1 MAVTFIKRK
10 SDGMT
15 DRGGERDGAGRPA
28 GSPNRA
34 TVDQK
39 ARLCEIARMHAA
51 TAIDA
56 LAEIAESGQ
65 SESAR
70 IAAACAILDR
80 GYGKPN
86 EARYVQYSMSDEED
100 FDGIFGVRL

>member
-1 MAVTFIKRK
+1 MAVTFIKQK
-10 SDGMT
+10 SNGMT
-15 DRGGERDGAGRPA
+15 DRGGKRDGAGRPA

-39 ARLCEIARMHAA
+39 MRLCELARQHAA

-65 SESAR
+65 AESAR

-86 EARYVQYSMSDEED
+86 EARYVPYTPAGED
-100 FDGIFGVRL
+100 VDPFDFVRL

>member
-1 MAVTFIKRK
+1 
-10 SDGMT
+10 
-15 DRGGERDGAGRPA
+15 
-28 GSPNRA
+28 
-34 TVDQK
+34 
-39 ARLCEIARMHAA
+39 MHAA

-70 IAAACAILDR
+70 IAAACAIPDR

-86 EARYVQYSMSDEED
+86 EARYVQYSMSDEKD

>member
-1 MAVTFIKRK
+1 MA
-10 SDGMT
+10 
-15 DRGGERDGAGRPA
+15 DRGGKREGAGRPA

-39 ARLCEIARMHAA
+39 MRLAQLAKQHAGE
-51 TAIDA
+51 AILA
-56 LAEIAESGQ
+56 LADVAENGQ

-80 GYGKPN
+80 GYGKPR
-86 EARYVQYSMSDEED
+86 EAGFTQYQAPSPLDDLMGD
-100 FDGIFGVRL
+100 